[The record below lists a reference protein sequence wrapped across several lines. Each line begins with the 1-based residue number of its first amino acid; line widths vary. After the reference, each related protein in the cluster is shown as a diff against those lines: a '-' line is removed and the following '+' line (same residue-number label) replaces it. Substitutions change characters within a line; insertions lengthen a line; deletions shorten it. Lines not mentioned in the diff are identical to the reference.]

1 MRSWP
6 AAAGPVA
13 VAVAGDGL
21 GGVSSGVVE
30 VGGGLGR
37 LGRLGRGA
45 QHAGGV
51 EPRQQSEAAE
61 PAGLEYLRLVFGEP
75 SGFGGGVEGGEGVG
89 SPGGL

>member
-21 GGVSSGVVE
+21 GGVGSGVVE
-30 VGGGLGR
+30 VGGG

-61 PAGLEYLRLVFGEP
+61 PAGLEYLRLVFCEP